1 MLRLMCANVEFRKSQ
16 AEVLEASL
24 AKLIPKIAK
33 PQSKAD
39 IILSQWDTDFE
50 TLRTKGYFQ
59 PGLEWKPIPDVRHSN
74 KTTPTNEPCTSM
86 DQFREVPNVIHRGWS
101 EKDRT
106 RAEVRHACMV
116 MGDDMHLCLQQIQ
129 QEVARGPSTYSKKEI
144 KRNEFVAI
152 CTENASENDGLPFWI
167 GKVEKVEFRHVED
180 EDDEESSGSENDD
193 VPLGHRHNLSK
204 TSVQVKVKEFMQ
216 ITKKKKGIIK
226 NGDRTYHEA
235 KPPEGSS
242 DNSSYSWVP
251 LSPIMYKFSNLTK
264 SKSTPQNDANWIAY
278 TAEIWLK
285 SNTGTTPCGVEK
297 MNTELGFKM
306 VPQH

>member
-1 MLRLMCANVEFRKSQ
+1 MCANVEFRKTQ

-86 DQFREVPNVIHRGWS
+86 DQFREVPNVIHPGWP

-129 QEVARGPSTYSKKEI
+129 REVARGP
-144 KRNEFVAI
+144 
-152 CTENASENDGLPFWI
+152 
-167 GKVEKVEFRHVED
+167 
-180 EDDEESSGSENDD
+180 
-193 VPLGHRHNLSK
+193 GHRQANRGQFALKMLLK
-204 TSVQVKVKEFMQ
+204 TMDFLF
-216 ITKKKKGIIK
+216 G
-226 NGDRTYHEA
+226 
-235 KPPEGSS
+235 
-242 DNSSYSWVP
+242 
-251 LSPIMYKFSNLTK
+251 
-264 SKSTPQNDANWIAY
+264 
-278 TAEIWLK
+278 
-285 SNTGTTPCGVEK
+285 
-297 MNTELGFKM
+297 
-306 VPQH
+306 